1 MTQTAAHVLKHEA
14 VSLSPGLPTFPHPA
28 PPTLPRPRRGASAP
42 VPEPP
47 AAPRSTGRPGRVLGR
62 HVGVLTFAVDVLLT
76 VVVTVTTAAL
86 VGMTFEAAVLAA
98 VPWPLL
104 LAVRGHYASRAR
116 REHVARRAL
125 RVLWDGARAAVLALA
140 LSPWFASVDLVDSAQ
155 LFALLGLVSGAWALL
170 GVRQPPSRLVLAGR
184 PRDVREAMAEL
195 RHARGHEVV
204 AVCLT
209 RQPRE
214 PFINVPTYL
223 GFEDSS
229 VVADRHHADT
239 LVVLP
244 GARLTAAEVRRLHW
258 ALGGVGTELCVGTG
272 LIDVAPERARVVA
285 SAGLNLVRVVP
296 APLRGPR
303 RWAKEVLERLA
314 ATLGLVLLLPLLA
327 ALALA
332 IRLDSPGPALYRQ
345 VRVGRD
351 GRSFT
356 MYKLRSMASSAEA
369 ERQGLD
375 DVNEADGV
383 LFKIQRDPRITALG
397 GWLRKYSLDE
407 LPQLWNVVRGDMS
420 LVGPRP
426 ALPDEVARYD
436 VDPRRRLAVK
446 PGCTGLW
453 QVSGRSDLSWEQ
465 SVRLDLRYV
474 DNWSLRLDLA
484 ILMRT
489 VSAVLTHRG
498 AY

>member
-1 MTQTAAHVLKHEA
+1 MDVVLAVAVALTA
-14 VSLSPGLPTFPHPA
+14 S
-28 PPTLPRPRRGASAP
+28 
-42 VPEPP
+42 
-47 AAPRSTGRPGRVLGR
+47 
-62 HVGVLTFAVDVLLT
+62 
-76 VVVTVTTAAL
+76 VVVGT
-86 VGMTFEAAVLAA
+86 EADATLLAA
-98 VPWPLL
+98 VAWPLL
-104 LAVRGHYASRAR
+104 LLARGHYDARAM
-116 REHVARRAL
+116 RENAGPRAL
-125 RVLWDGARAAVLALA
+125 RVLWDGARAAVLAVA
-140 LSPWFASVDLVDSAQ
+140 LSPWSTSVDLLDSAQ
-155 LFALLGLVSGAWALL
+155 LFAVLGVVSGAWALL
-170 GVRQPPSRLVLAGR
+170 GVGLPPSRLVLAGR
-184 PRDVREAMAEL
+184 PRDVREAMREL
-195 RHARGHEVV
+195 QHARGHEVV

-209 RQPRE
+209 RQPRD
-214 PFINVPTYL
+214 PFVDVPTYL
-223 GFEDSS
+223 GFEESS
-229 VVADRHHADT
+229 DVARRHHADT

-244 GARLTAAEVRRLHW
+244 GARLTASEVRRLHW
-258 ALGGVGTELCVGTG
+258 ALDGVGTELCVGTG
-272 LIDVAPERARVVA
+272 LIDVAPGRARVVA

-303 RWAKEVLERLA
+303 RWAKEVIERLA
-314 ATLGLVLLLPLLA
+314 STAGLVLLLPLLG
-327 ALALA
+327 LLCLA

-356 MYKLRSMASSAEA
+356 MYKLRSMVSSAEA
-369 ERQGLD
+369 ERQGLTD
-375 DVNEADGV
+375 ANEADGV
-383 LFKIQRDPRITALG
+383 LFKMHQDPRITGLG
-397 GWLRKYSLDE
+397 RWLRKYSLDE

-436 VDPRRRLAVK
+436 VDPRRRLVVK

-453 QVSGRSDLSWEQ
+453 QVSGRSDLTWEQ

-484 ILMRT
+484 ILLRT

>member
-1 MTQTAAHVLKHEA
+1 MW
-14 VSLSPGLPTFPHPA
+14 P
-28 PPTLPRPRRGASAP
+28 SA
-42 VPEPP
+42 
-47 AAPRSTGRPGRVLGR
+47 
-62 HVGVLTFAVDVLLT
+62 
-76 VVVTVTTAAL
+76 
-86 VGMTFEAAVLAA
+86 
-98 VPWPLL
+98 
-104 LAVRGHYASRAR
+104 
-116 REHVARRAL
+116 
-125 RVLWDGARAAVLALA
+125 
-140 LSPWFASVDLVDSAQ
+140 
-155 LFALLGLVSGAWALL
+155 AWALL
-170 GVRQPPSRLVLAGR
+170 GVRQPASRLVLAGR
-184 PRDVREAMAEL
+184 PRDVREAMREL
-195 RHARGHEVV
+195 EHADGHTVV

-209 RQPRE
+209 RTPRE
-214 PFINVPTYL
+214 PFVDVPTYL
-223 GFEDSS
+223 GFGDSS
-229 VVADRHHADT
+229 DVAQRHQADA

-258 ALGGVGTELCVGTG
+258 ALDGVGTELCVGTG

-303 RWAKEVLERLA
+303 RWVKEVVERLA
-314 ATLGLVLLLPLLA
+314 AATGLVLLLPLLVV
-327 ALALA
+327 LGVA
-332 IRLDSPGPALYRQ
+332 IRLDSPGSALYRQ

-356 MYKLRSMASSAEA
+356 MYKLRSMVSTADA

-375 DVNEADGV
+375 GANQADGL
-383 LFKIQRDPRITALG
+383 LFKVHQDPRITALG
-397 GWLRKYSLDE
+397 AWLRKFSLDE

-436 VDPRRRLAVK
+436 VDPRRRLVVK

-453 QVSGRSDLSWEQ
+453 QVSGRSDLTWEQ

-484 ILMRT
+484 ILVRT
-489 VSAVLTHRG
+489 VSAVLSHRG